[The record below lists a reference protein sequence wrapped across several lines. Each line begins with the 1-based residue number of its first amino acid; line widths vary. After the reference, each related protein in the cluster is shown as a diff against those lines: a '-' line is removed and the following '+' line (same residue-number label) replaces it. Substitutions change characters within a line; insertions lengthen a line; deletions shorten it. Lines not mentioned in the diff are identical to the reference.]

1 MKRVYLLFYFVIIT
15 LCSAAQT
22 FTVKT
27 IRHETFDLSAT
38 SSPQYD
44 LNGKKCG
51 LVKVQCVLDG
61 LSFKGNIIDDVI
73 HRDGE
78 YWVYMTEG
86 SKQLSVHHPLLL
98 PINIHFSDSISHI
111 SGGNT
116 YRITLSIPKELYA
129 SIINNTSTPDPT
141 TPQTSPAPASNK
153 LYNNTTI
160 NGIVVDE
167 NGEPMIGCSILI
179 KETSYGIISDIDG
192 KFTLN
197 DVKVGQTITLSYVGM
212 KTKEI
217 TFTGKVV
224 PNSLNVILKEG
235 RGKEKEDF
243 FYDPNDTSTY
253 FTLKGEKLSQRP
265 TKKGTYLRVMNG
277 IPERFT
283 IK

>member
-15 LCSAAQT
+15 LYSAAQT

-61 LSFKGNIIDDVI
+61 LSFKGNIIDNVI

-111 SGGNT
+111 LGGNT

-129 SIINNTSTPDPT
+129 SIINNMSTADST
-141 TPQTSPAPASNK
+141 TPQTSPSPASNK
-153 LYNNTTI
+153 PYNNTTI

-167 NGEPMIGCSILI
+167 NGEPIIGCSILI
-179 KETSYGIISDIDG
+179 KGTSYGTVNDIEG

-197 DVKVGQTITLSYVGM
+197 HVKEGQTIAVSFIGM

-217 TFTGKVV
+217 TFINKIPKT
-224 PNSLNVILKEG
+224 LNIILKEG

-265 TKKGTYLRVMNG
+265 TKKGTYLRVVNG
-277 IPERFT
+277 IPEKFT
-283 IK
+283 IE